1 MSYIKLITQKIKKDF
16 NILEIA
22 KYAFFFSI
30 SYLVF
35 EYFKIESFI
44 ESKLFFNKEFKN
56 SYLFLT
62 LFIIASLI
70 IIVYWYRK
78 AILLKYVPSLK
89 ENLFMGILFILVL
102 KFRFNQK
109 LDFVKITFYYKDIY
123 YADII
128 IIVLAS
134 YFILNVCRY
143 LIIKPPKQ
151 LNNKLLSD
159 APLNENNES
168 QLNFDS
174 LGNKIEELLIDE
186 NHEKA
191 ISIGIIGPW
200 GNGKTSLIKF
210 VENKIKENKESKD
223 KYKDLITITFL
234 PYLNHNEN
242 DVINEFFTILSNE
255 ISKYSGK
262 LSNDL
267 MTYAHK
273 LNELNDENKFLT
285 FVNKYFSNQ
294 KNESAN
300 ELYESINNELQSINK
315 KIIVFIDDLDR
326 LNTNE
331 ILQVLK
337 LIRNSANF
345 FNIIFVVAMDKEYV
359 VNRLKKS
366 EDILNSKYID
376 KFFQL
381 EIYLPEID
389 VNLLKQSFIKGLK
402 DKFKNNDFDFDIN
415 SIDEHINSSDNL
427 FEDYILNFRDLKRA
441 VNQICFDY
449 PITKG
454 QINFKD
460 FVNFTYFKLKFP
472 LALKILKFNK
482 NELFEIDFFNKVYVL
497 IKTEDGKKDTLQ
509 INDKFYISHLV
520 KYELFN
526 LIKDSQNINFDFI
539 DKEDNLLF
547 IKTMAFLFGEENS
560 INDVNSIKNHNN
572 FAMIMEQKVHE
583 NLLLN
588 KEFDDLFKS
597 TKDKL
602 LFDEID
608 KLISNNKKD
617 QILNRLVYYI
627 SEDNNELE
635 KVLTILLYLFSQE
648 DNSFT
653 SNLDAFKMNI
663 FFEFINKR
671 FKMLNGNVKEKD
683 DFYSWVQN
691 NIYEKEFLS
700 NKLKIIFISQILTN
714 QKTIVK
720 KDDLILIENLEKAFD
735 NFLEEHDKK
744 LWEINDYSFFSVY
757 HAINFS
763 NKKSNYI
770 EKIKDYWLTNNIEFL
785 CVNVTIPDSFSNKI
799 FKISEIVTDFFGSK
813 IDFINFVKEH
823 KDSDKPEIK
832 EFLQLYELIE
842 IDRFYH
848 PILFEFNHSQLMKQK
863 INYTNFSEDE
873 DEYSNVLQL
882 VLESEN
888 EKIFVD
894 INNSDL
900 WKQYFEQSRRRP
912 IFGELN
918 NKHYYFV
925 YLENNNTVNESIINF
940 IDDLNKIYLSKKPE
954 SKSFIYKKENILKQ
968 EKFWYKKDDE
978 SLYLKIKSIQPNNLK
993 IN

>member
-1 MSYIKLITQKIKKDF
+1 MSYLKLVIQKIKKDF
-16 NILEIA
+16 CNFEIFE
-22 KYAFFFSI
+22 YFFYFSI
-30 SYLVF
+30 SFLVF

-44 ESKLFFNKEFKN
+44 KDNPFLNEKFEYCNLFF
-56 SYLFLT
+56 SLFL
-62 LFIIASLI
+62 ISSLI
-70 IIVYWYRK
+70 IIGYLIRK
-78 AILLKYVPSLK
+78 AICYKYIPSKK
-89 ENLFMGILFILVL
+89 ENLFFGIFIILVL
-102 KFRFNQK
+102 KFIFNENIDFQK
-109 LDFVKITFYYKDIY
+109 NILYNKDIY
-123 YADII
+123 L
-128 IIVLAS
+128 VLILFLLGI
-134 YFILNVCRY
+134 YFIINLVCY
-143 LIIKPPKQ
+143 LVIKPPKP

-159 APLNENNES
+159 APIKENKES
-168 QLNFDS
+168 VLNFDS
-174 LGNKIEELLIDE
+174 LANKIEELIINE

-200 GNGKTSLIKF
+200 GNGKTSLIEL
-210 VENKIKENKESKD
+210 VENKIKESKESKD

-273 LNELNDENKFLT
+273 LNELNDENKIFT
-285 FVNKYFSNQ
+285 FVSKYFANQ
-294 KNESAN
+294 DNESAK
-300 ELYESINNELQSINK
+300 ELYDSIDNTLKIINK

-326 LNTNE
+326 LDTNE

-337 LIRNSANF
+337 LIRNTANF

-381 EIYLPEID
+381 EIYLPEIN
-389 VNLLKQSFIKGLK
+389 VNLLKQSFIKELK

-482 NELFEIDFFNKVYVL
+482 NELFEIGFFNKVYNL
-497 IKTEDGKKDTLQ
+497 KKHNNGKTQNNELDLYFNIKNIFIPKQLE
-509 INDKFYISHLV
+509 
-520 KYELFN
+520 KYELVN
-526 LIKDSQNINFDFI
+526 LIKVPQNINFDFI
-539 DKEDNLLF
+539 DKEDKLLF

-583 NLLLN
+583 LQLLN
-588 KEFDDLFKS
+588 KEFDDLFLTEKEN
-597 TKDKL
+597 
-602 LFDEID
+602 LFKYID
-608 KLISNNKKD
+608 DLISNNKKE
-617 QILNRLVYYI
+617 QILDRLEYFI

-635 KVLTILLYLFSQE
+635 KVLTLLIYLFTLE
-648 DNSFT
+648 DNPIITNMF
-653 SNLDAFKMNI
+653 FK
-663 FFEFINKR
+663 FINKR
-671 FKMLNGNVKEKD
+671 FKMFDGKVKEIE

-691 NIYEKEFLS
+691 NIVEKENLS
-700 NKLKIIFISQILTN
+700 NKLKIILISKLLTDN
-714 QKTIVK
+714 KTIVSKDNEILNK
-720 KDDLILIENLEKAFD
+720 KIKIAFD
-735 NFLEEHDKK
+735 DFLEEYNEK
-744 LWEINDYSFFSVY
+744 LWEINDLSFFTVY
-757 HAINFS
+757 HAIKFS
-763 NKKSNYI
+763 NERSLYI
-770 EKIKDYWLTNNIEFL
+770 EKMKAFWKKNKIELLCAYLTD
-785 CVNVTIPDSFSNKI
+785 TDSFHNKI
-799 FKISEIVTDFFGSK
+799 YKLSEVTNELFESK
-813 IDFINFVKEH
+813 INFINFVREH
-823 KDSDKPEIK
+823 KDADNPEIK

-842 IDRFYH
+842 IIRFYH
-848 PILFEFNHSQLMKQK
+848 PILFEFKHSQLMREK
-863 INYTNFSEDE
+863 INNKDIITKYDK
-873 DEYSNVLQL
+873 YSNTIQL

-888 EKIFVD
+888 EQIFVD
-894 INNSDL
+894 INGSDL
-900 WKQYFEQSRRRP
+900 WKQYFKQSRKRP

-918 NKHYYFV
+918 NNHYYFV
-925 YLENNNTVNESIINF
+925 YLDNNNNNNVNESIMNF
-940 IDDLNKIYLSKKPE
+940 IDDLNKIYLSKIPE

-968 EKFWYKKDDE
+968 EKFWFNENDD
-978 SLYLKIKSIQPNNLK
+978 SMYLKIKSIQPNN
-993 IN
+993 IQI

>member
-1 MSYIKLITQKIKKDF
+1 MSYIKLIIQKIKKDI
-16 NILEIA
+16 NYLEIA
-22 KYAFFFSI
+22 KYVFFFSI
-30 SYLVF
+30 SYLLF
-35 EYFKIESFI
+35 EYYKIEVFI
-44 ESKLFFNKEFKN
+44 KSKLFFNKEFEYP
-56 SYLFLT
+56 YLFLS

-70 IIVYWYRK
+70 IFFYWYRK

-89 ENLFMGILFILVL
+89 ENLFLGILFILVL

-128 IIVLAS
+128 IILLA
-134 YFILNVCRY
+134 
-143 LIIKPPKQ
+143 KQ

-223 KYKDLITITFL
+223 TYQDLITINFL

-255 ISKYSGK
+255 ISKYSGR

-273 LNELNDENKFLT
+273 LNEIYDENKVLT

-315 KIIVFIDDLDR
+315 KIIIFIDDLDR

-337 LIRNSANF
+337 LIRNTANF
-345 FNIIFVVAMDKEYV
+345 YNIIFVVAMDKEYV

-389 VNLLKQSFIKGLK
+389 VNILKQSFIKELK
-402 DKFKNNDFDFDIN
+402 DKLKNNDFNFDIN
-415 SIDEHINSSDNL
+415 SIDEHVNSPENL
-427 FEDYILNFRDLKRA
+427 FEDYILNFRDLKRT
-441 VNQICFDY
+441 VNQIYFDY
-449 PITKG
+449 PFTEG

-472 LALKILKFNK
+472 LALKILKLNK
-482 NELFEIDFFNKVYVL
+482 NELFDNGYDYKIYKLKEN
-497 IKTEDGKKDTLQ
+497 
-509 INDKFYISHLV
+509 NDEKAQKYEFDLFSKNNNFYIPQLE
-520 KYELFN
+520 KYELYT
-526 LIKDSQNINFDFI
+526 LIKDLQYINFDFI
-539 DKEDNLLF
+539 DKEDKLLF
-547 IKTMAFLFGEENS
+547 IKTMAFLFGKENS
-560 INDVNSIKNHNN
+560 INDTNSIKYQNN

-588 KEFDDLFKS
+588 KEFDNLFKS
-597 TKDKL
+597 NDDNI
-602 LFDEID
+602 LFEEID

-617 QILNRLVYYI
+617 QIVNRLEYFI
-627 SEDNNELE
+627 SNDKNELE
-635 KVLTILLYLFSQE
+635 KILSILLYLFSLE
-648 DNSFT
+648 ENHIKT
-653 SNLDAFKMNI
+653 NL
-663 FFEFINKR
+663 FFEFIHKR
-671 FKMLNGNVKEKD
+671 FKMANGKVKEID
-683 DFYSWVQN
+683 SFYDWVEKNISKNKFLSKKLKVVLIKEILINHNTIVDKN
-691 NIYEKEFLS
+691 NKKINKKLEIAFEEFLKEY
-700 NKLKIIFISQILTN
+700 NN
-714 QKTIVK
+714 
-720 KDDLILIENLEKAFD
+720 
-735 NFLEEHDKK
+735 K
-744 LWEINDYSFFSVY
+744 LWEINDYSFFTVY

-763 NKKSNYI
+763 NEKSNYI
-770 EKIKDYWLTNNIEFL
+770 EKLQAFWKENKIELL
-785 CVNVTIPDSFSNKI
+785 CVYLTDTDAFSNKL
-799 FKISEIVTDFFGSK
+799 FKLSDVIIELFGAK
-813 IDFINFVKEH
+813 INFINFVKDH
-823 KDSDKPEIK
+823 KDADKPEIK
-832 EFLQLYELIE
+832 EFLQLYELFE
-842 IDRFYH
+842 IANFNY
-848 PILFEFNHSQLMKQK
+848 PILFEFNNSTLMKQK
-863 INYTNFSEDE
+863 IKIRNEVEKQDE
-873 DEYSNVLQL
+873 NSDIVQL
-882 VLESEN
+882 VLESN
-888 EKIFVD
+888 DDQIFVD
-894 INNSDL
+894 INSNSEL
-900 WKQYFEQSRRRP
+900 WNRYFDQKRP
-912 IFGELN
+912 FYGKLN
-918 NKHYYFV
+918 DKDYYFV
-925 YLENNNTVNESIINF
+925 FLQNENNVNESIINF
-940 IDDLNKIYLSKKPE
+940 IDDLNEIFLSKKPE
-954 SKSFIYKKENILKQ
+954 SKSFIYKKENILNQ

-978 SLYLKIKSIQPNNLK
+978 SLYLKIKSIQPNNTK
-993 IN
+993 IK